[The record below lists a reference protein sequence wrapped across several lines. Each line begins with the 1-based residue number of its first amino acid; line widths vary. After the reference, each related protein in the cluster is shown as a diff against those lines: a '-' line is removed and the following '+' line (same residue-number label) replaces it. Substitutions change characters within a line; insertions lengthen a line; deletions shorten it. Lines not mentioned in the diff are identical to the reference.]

1 LRPPG
6 GARRGPS
13 PDNQWLLTT
22 HSLRSGTSQLN
33 AKTLCACGLNQVSEE
48 KMKKQILLTL
58 IFLLTGITSYAQ
70 DKIEISLKNS
80 SREESQ
86 TRDQLLR
93 LIKMYDM
100 SKWIFTRSI
109 LIDEKAIPHSHPILT
124 LHTRHLKDDDLLL
137 STFVHEQLHWFLV
150 QKDKETQEALKD
162 LRALFPKVPVGLPD
176 GAADEESTYLHLL
189 VNYLE
194 YRADR
199 ELLGEL
205 RAKQVMDFWSS
216 DHYTWVY
223 KTVLERRRDI
233 GNIMFKYKLIPAARA

>member
-1 LRPPG
+1 ML
-6 GARRGPS
+6 
-13 PDNQWLLTT
+13 
-22 HSLRSGTSQLN
+22 
-33 AKTLCACGLNQVSEE
+33 SEE
-48 KMKKQILLTL
+48 KMKKRIWLTL
-58 IFLLTGITSYAQ
+58 IILLLGITTYAQ
-70 DKIEISLKNS
+70 DRIEISLKNS
-80 SREESQ
+80 SREESR
-86 TRDQLLR
+86 TKDQLQR
-93 LIKMYDM
+93 LLKTYDL
-100 SKWIFTRSI
+100 SKWIFTKAI
-109 LIDEKAIPHSHPILT
+109 LIDEKAIPHNPPILP

-137 STFVHEQLHWFLV
+137 SSFVHEQLHWFLV
-150 QKDKETQEALKD
+150 QKDKETKEAMKD
-162 LRALFPKVPVGLPD
+162 LQALFPKVPVGFPE
-176 GAADEESTYLHLL
+176 GAEDEESTYLPLL

>member
-1 LRPPG
+1 
-6 GARRGPS
+6 
-13 PDNQWLLTT
+13 
-22 HSLRSGTSQLN
+22 
-33 AKTLCACGLNQVSEE
+33 
-48 KMKKQILLTL
+48 MKKRILLTL
-58 IFLLTGITSYAQ
+58 VMFFLGITSYAQ

-86 TRDQLLR
+86 TRDQLQR
-93 LIKMYDM
+93 LIKTYDLSM
-100 SKWIFTRSI
+100 WIFTRSV

-150 QKDKETQEALKD
+150 QKDKETKEAMKD
-162 LRALFPKVPVGLPD
+162 LRALFPKVPAGPPD
-176 GAADEESTYLHLL
+176 GGADEESTYLHLL

-199 ELLGEL
+199 QLLGEL
-205 RAKQVMDFWSS
+205 RAKQVMDFWAS

-233 GNIMFKYKLIPAARA
+233 GNILFKHKLIPAARA

>member
-1 LRPPG
+1 
-6 GARRGPS
+6 
-13 PDNQWLLTT
+13 
-22 HSLRSGTSQLN
+22 
-33 AKTLCACGLNQVSEE
+33 
-48 KMKKQILLTL
+48 MKKRILITPIILLL
-58 IFLLTGITSYAQ
+58 GITSYAQ
-70 DKIEISLKNS
+70 DRIEISLKNS
-80 SREESQ
+80 SRGESQ
-86 TRDQLLR
+86 TRDQLQR
-93 LIKMYDM
+93 LLKTYEL
-100 SKWIFTRSI
+100 SKWIFTKSI

-150 QKDKETQEALKD
+150 QKDKETKEAMKD
-162 LRALFPKVPVGLPD
+162 LRALFPKVPVGLPE

-189 VNYLE
+189 VSYLE
-194 YRADR
+194 YRAVR
-199 ELLGEL
+199 EILGEL

>member
-1 LRPPG
+1 ML
-6 GARRGPS
+6 
-13 PDNQWLLTT
+13 
-22 HSLRSGTSQLN
+22 
-33 AKTLCACGLNQVSEE
+33 SEE
-48 KMKKQILLTL
+48 KMKKGIWLTL
-58 IFLLTGITSYAQ
+58 IILLLGITTYAQ

-86 TRDQLLR
+86 TKDQLQRLLR
-93 LIKMYDM
+93 TYDL
-100 SKWIFTRSI
+100 SKWVFTKSI
-109 LIDEKAIPHSHPILT
+109 LIDERAIPHSHPILT

-137 STFVHEQLHWFLV
+137 SSFVHEQLHWFLV
-150 QKDKETQEALKD
+150 QKDKETKESMKP
-162 LRALFPKVPVGLPD
+162 LRELFPQIPVTLPD
-176 GAADEESTYLHLL
+176 GAGDEESPYLHLL

-194 YRADR
+194 YRCDR
-199 ELLGEL
+199 ELMGEL